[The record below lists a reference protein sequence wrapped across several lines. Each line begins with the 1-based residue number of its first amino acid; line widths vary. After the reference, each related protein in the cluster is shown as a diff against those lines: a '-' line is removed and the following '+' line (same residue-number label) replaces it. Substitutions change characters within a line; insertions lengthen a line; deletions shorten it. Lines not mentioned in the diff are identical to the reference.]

1 MPRLLQPL
9 TQALAWLHR
18 WVGIVAGLVVIL
30 WFLSAFTM
38 MYAGGMPTVTPQE
51 RLDRLPTL
59 DLAAVKVG
67 PAEAAA
73 SAGLD
78 PAQAG
83 APVLFMLDGR
93 PAWRFPGAVTVYA
106 DDTTLFSRLS
116 LGQARAVAA
125 RFLREPA
132 PELAYVETLDSADQW
147 TLGRR
152 MPLEKFVANDS
163 AGTQVYVSAESGE
176 VVVATTRRERAL
188 AWLGAIPH
196 WLYFDGLRQEQAVWY
211 RLVVTLSAIAC
222 VLAVVGML
230 LAILRWRP
238 STPFRW
244 SVSIPFRGGM
254 RWHYIAGAIFG
265 VFVLT
270 WSFSG
275 LASMEPWDWMN
286 VPEVQVRRDA
296 FTGGDVDLARFDPTQ
311 LQALA
316 PLAQPRHI
324 KEISLQRLHG
334 EHYWNVRTSAHADAR
349 ALPRGR
355 RHASYD
361 IATRQAANLMV
372 NAATLV
378 PLTAPFTNEDILPRL
393 RTALPEGV
401 SASDVVQLGEYDSY
415 YYSRSGQAPL
425 PVLRVKLDDPLA
437 TWLYIDPA
445 TSALV
450 GNVHRYSRV
459 ERWVYNGLHSLD
471 FRFWYSK
478 RPLWD
483 IAMILLLAGGLATS
497 ILGWWLGVRRLI
509 RRRP

>member
-30 WFLSAFTM
+30 WFVSAFGI
-38 MYAGGMPTVTPQE
+38 MYAGGMPTVTPEE

-59 DLAAVKVG
+59 ELSAVKLGPVDAAV
-67 PAEAAA
+67 A
-73 SAGLD
+73 AGLD
-78 PAQAG
+78 AAQSG

-93 PAWRFPGAVTVYA
+93 PAWRFPGAATVFA
-106 DDTTLFSRLS
+106 DDGAVFSGFRLEQS
-116 LGQARAVAA
+116 RAAAA
-125 RFLREPA
+125 RFLTEPA
-132 PELAYVETLDSADQW
+132 PGLAYVHTLDSPDQW

-152 MPLEKFVANDS
+152 MPLEKFAANDP
-163 AGTQVYVSAESGE
+163 ARTQLYVSAGNGE
-176 VVVATTRRERAL
+176 VVVSTTRRERAL
-188 AWLGAIPH
+188 AWLGTIPH
-196 WLYFDGLRQEQAVWY
+196 WLYFDGLRQKQTLWY
-211 RLVVTLSAIAC
+211 RLVVTLSAVAC
-222 VLAVVGML
+222 VLAVIGML

-238 STPFRW
+238 SKPFRW
-244 SVSIPFRGGM
+244 SSSIPFRGGM

-265 VFVLT
+265 LFVLT

-286 VPEVQVRRDA
+286 VPDMQVRREA
-296 FTGGDVDLARFDPTQ
+296 FTGGNVDLERFDPAQ
-311 LQALA
+311 LEALA

-324 KEISLQRLHG
+324 KELSLQRIHG
-334 EHYWNVRTSAHADAR
+334 EHYWNVRTSAHEDAR
-349 ALPRGR
+349 ALPRDR
-355 RHASYD
+355 LHVPYD
-361 IATRQAANLMV
+361 MATGPAANLLV
-372 NAATLV
+372 HATTLA
-378 PLTAPFTNEDILPRL
+378 PLTAPFAEEAILPRL
-393 RTALPEGV
+393 RDALPEGV
-401 SASDVVQLGEYDSY
+401 SVQEVEHLGEYDSY

-425 PVLRVKLDDPLA
+425 PVLRVQLDDPLR

-445 TSALV
+445 TSTLV

-459 ERWVYNGLHSLD
+459 ERWVFNGLHSLD

-509 RRRP
+509 RRHP

>member
-9 TQALAWLHR
+9 TLALAWLHR
-18 WVGIVAGLVVIL
+18 WVGTVAGLVVIL

-59 DLAAVKVG
+59 DLTAVKVG
-67 PAEAAA
+67 PAAAA
-73 SAGLD
+73 LGAGLD

-93 PAWRFPGAVTVYA
+93 PAWRFPPAVAVFA
-106 DDTTLFSRLS
+106 DDATVFSRLS
-116 LGQARAVAA
+116 LDQSHAAAA
-125 RFLREPA
+125 RFLRDA
-132 PELAYVETLDSADQW
+132 PPDLAYVETLGSADQW

-176 VVVATTRRERAL
+176 VVLSTTRRERAL
-188 AWLGAIPH
+188 AWLGTIPH
-196 WLYFDGLRQEQAVWY
+196 WLYFDGLRQKQPVWY

-222 VLAVVGML
+222 VLAVAGML

-238 STPFRW
+238 SKPFRW
-244 SVSIPFRGGM
+244 SGSIPFRGGM

-265 VFVLT
+265 LFVLT

-286 VPEVQVRRDA
+286 VPEVQVRQDA
-296 FTGGDVDLARFDPTQ
+296 FTGGDVELARFDLAQ

-316 PLAQPRHI
+316 PLAQPRHV

-349 ALPRGR
+349 ALPRER
-355 RHASYD
+355 VHASYD
-361 IATRQAANLMV
+361 IATGQSATLMV
-372 NAATLV
+372 NAATLA
-378 PLTAPFTNEDILPRL
+378 PLAAPFTDEAILSRL
-393 RTALPEGV
+393 RAALPEGV
-401 SASDVVQLGEYDSY
+401 RMREIGRLGEYDSY

-445 TSALV
+445 TSTLV
-450 GNVHRYSRV
+450 GNVHRYSRL